1 MASTQGSAT
10 GSILSSQGALSVYV
24 RCSLP
29 SPEHLSSLRNG
40 PSLSVPPGASAP
52 RSSASRSKSGARLR
66 ATSGL
71 PLHRQDVPRD
81 RGQHMGR
88 PACQRLA
95 LLLLVCLVIVGAGHA
110 RLGAAD
116 VV

>member
-1 MASTQGSAT
+1 MASPQGAAT
-10 GSILSSQGALSVYV
+10 GSIVASEGALSVYV

-71 PLHRQDVPRD
+71 PLHRQDAPPHP
-81 RGQHMGR
+81 GQHMGR
-88 PACQRLA
+88 PSCQRLA
-95 LLLLVCLVIVGAGHA
+95 LLLLPCLLTVG
-110 RLGAAD
+110 
-116 VV
+116 